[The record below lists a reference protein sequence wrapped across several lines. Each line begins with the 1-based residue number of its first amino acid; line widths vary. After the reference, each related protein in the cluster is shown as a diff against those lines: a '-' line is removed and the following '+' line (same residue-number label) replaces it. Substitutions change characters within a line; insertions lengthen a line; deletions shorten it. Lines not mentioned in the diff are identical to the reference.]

1 MAITISGSGTIS
13 GISAGGLPNGSVT
26 AATLATNA
34 KPLFTSYAL
43 LTDQKDGA
51 SDGGGSSGNTW
62 TKRTLNLKVVDSDNI
77 VTLSNDEFTLGVGS
91 YYIKFVVPNYKGS
104 STNAQLYDVNSAAP
118 IQTGVVNMTSYG
130 NASYAGHHIAHNW
143 ARINIPSGTK
153 TYYIRNYVDTGLS
166 TNGLGLN
173 IPDDNADSSYYTTLE
188 IYKEA
193 E

>member
-34 KPLFTSYAL
+34 RPLFTSYAL

-51 SDGGGSSGNTW
+51 ADGGGSTANTW
-62 TKRTLNLKVVDSDNI
+62 TKRTLNLKVVDADNI
-77 VTLSNDEFTLGVGS
+77 VTLNNSEFTLGVGT
-91 YYIKFVVPNYKGS
+91 YYIKFFVPNYKGNTGIS
-104 STNAQLYDVNSAAP
+104 QLYHVDTASPV
-118 IQTGVVNMTSYG
+118 QTGIINMTTYTNSSYNG
-130 NASYAGHHIAHNW
+130 YQVSNNW
-143 ARINIPSGTK
+143 ARYNVASGTD
-153 TYYIRNYVDTGLS
+153 TFYIRNYVDTALG

-173 IPDDNADSSYYTTLE
+173 IPDDNADSSYYTTVE
-188 IYKEA
+188 IFKEA

>member
-51 SDGGGSSGNTW
+51 TDGGGSSGNTW
-62 TKRTLNLKVVDSDNI
+62 TKRTLNLKVIDADNM
-77 VTLSNDEFTLGVGS
+77 VTLNNSEFTLGAGS
-91 YYIKFVVPNYKGS
+91 YFIKFIVPNYKGN
-104 STNAQLYDVNSAAP
+104 STNAQLYQVDTASPV
-118 IQTGVVNMTSYG
+118 QTGVVNQASYG
-130 NASYAGHHIAHNW
+130 NSTYAGHVVCHNW
-143 ARINIPSGTK
+143 ARINIPSGTE
-153 TYYIRNYVDTGLS
+153 TFYIRNYVDTGLS
-166 TNGLGLN
+166 TNGLGVN
-173 IPDDNADSSYYTTLE
+173 IPDDNADSSYYTTVE
-188 IYKEA
+188 IFKEA